1 VIYEFGQYK
10 LDADRLELWCGDDP
24 VAVEPQVFS
33 LLLCLIEN
41 REHVVSKDQLI
52 EQVWNSR
59 IVSDATMSSRIN
71 AARHAVGDDGKAQ
84 AVIRTIP
91 RRGFRFVME
100 VSENAAAHG
109 TASALTGT
117 GAAPAPGEPPGGKPT
132 LAVLPFR
139 NMSRDA
145 EQDYFA
151 DGVTEDL
158 ITALSSIRWL
168 FVIARNSSFSYKG
181 DSPEVVEVASDLGVR
196 YVLQGS
202 VRKAGDRVRVSAQL
216 IDSFTGTHVWADR
229 YDRELGDIFA
239 LQDEMA
245 ETIVGAIEPELA
257 KAERQRARSKR
268 PDRLDAW
275 DLYQRGLAKLYQYT
289 NESLTEAQQLF
300 HRARELDPELSPAY
314 SASAEAYY
322 IGVVYG
328 LSESPDDDREQ
339 ALTAAQRAVELDSYD
354 AAAHCTLGRI
364 HYLRREHELAIPELE
379 AALQINPSYAW
390 AHYGI
395 GAAMVFTG
403 RARQAFPH
411 LEHAIRLSP
420 RDPYMGSFL
429 VRMADAHLFLRQYE
443 EAVTWAHKALRQ
455 PHFQWS
461 RHAALIS
468 ALAHLGRLD
477 ESHHALND
485 LLRLR
490 PTFTL
495 AFVRKY
501 HLISDPDDMAHFLDG
516 LRKANLPDG
525 D

>member
-1 VIYEFGQYK
+1 MIYEFGLYK
-10 LDADRLELWCGDDP
+10 LDADRLELWRDDDP

-91 RRGFRFVME
+91 RRGFRFVAE

-109 TASALTGT
+109 TASELTRT

-181 DSPEVVEVASDLGVR
+181 DSPEAVEVASDLGVR

-202 VRKAGDRVRVSAQL
+202 VRKAGDRVRISAQL

-268 PDRLDAW
+268 PDRLDAR
-275 DLYQRGLAKLYQYT
+275 DLY
-289 NESLTEAQQLF
+289 
-300 HRARELDPELSPAY
+300 
-314 SASAEAYY
+314 
-322 IGVVYG
+322 
-328 LSESPDDDREQ
+328 
-339 ALTAAQRAVELDSYD
+339 
-354 AAAHCTLGRI
+354 
-364 HYLRREHELAIPELE
+364 
-379 AALQINPSYAW
+379 
-390 AHYGI
+390 
-395 GAAMVFTG
+395 
-403 RARQAFPH
+403 
-411 LEHAIRLSP
+411 
-420 RDPYMGSFL
+420 
-429 VRMADAHLFLRQYE
+429 
-443 EAVTWAHKALRQ
+443 
-455 PHFQWS
+455 
-461 RHAALIS
+461 
-468 ALAHLGRLD
+468 
-477 ESHHALND
+477 
-485 LLRLR
+485 
-490 PTFTL
+490 
-495 AFVRKY
+495 
-501 HLISDPDDMAHFLDG
+501 
-516 LRKANLPDG
+516 
-525 D
+525 

>member
-1 VIYEFGQYK
+1 
-10 LDADRLELWCGDDP
+10 
-24 VAVEPQVFS
+24 
-33 LLLCLIEN
+33 
-41 REHVVSKDQLI
+41 
-52 EQVWNSR
+52 
-59 IVSDATMSSRIN
+59 M
-71 AARHAVGDDGKAQ
+71 
-84 AVIRTIP
+84 
-91 RRGFRFVME
+91 
-100 VSENAAAHG
+100 
-109 TASALTGT
+109 
-117 GAAPAPGEPPGGKPT
+117 
-132 LAVLPFR
+132 
-139 NMSRDA
+139 
-145 EQDYFA
+145 
-151 DGVTEDL
+151 
-158 ITALSSIRWL
+158 
-168 FVIARNSSFSYKG
+168 
-181 DSPEVVEVASDLGVR
+181 VEVASDLGVR

-202 VRKAGDRVRVSAQL
+202 VRKAGDRVRISAQL

-300 HRARELDPELSPAY
+300 YRARELDPELSPAY
-314 SASAEAYY
+314 SASAETYY

-328 LSESPDDDREQ
+328 FSESPGDDREQ

-395 GAAMVFTG
+395 GAALVFTG

-455 PHFQWS
+455 PNFQWS

-477 ESHHALND
+477 ESRRALDD

-501 HLISDPDDMAHFLDG
+501 HLISDPDDMAHLLDG
-516 LRKANLPDG
+516 LRKANVPDG

>member
-1 VIYEFGQYK
+1 VIYEFGLYK
-10 LDADRLELWCGDDP
+10 LDADRLELWCDDEP

-41 REHVVSKDQLI
+41 RERVVSKDQLI

-84 AVIRTIP
+84 TVIRTIP
-91 RRGFRFVME
+91 RRGFRFVAE

-109 TASALTGT
+109 TASELTRT
-117 GAAPAPGEPPGGKPT
+117 GAAPAPGGKPT

-181 DSPEVVEVASDLGVR
+181 DSPEAVEVASDLGVR

-202 VRKAGDRVRVSAQL
+202 VRKAGDRVRISAQL

-289 NESLTEAQQLF
+289 SESLTEAQQLF
-300 HRARELDPELSPAY
+300 YRARELDPELSPAY

-328 LSESPDDDREQ
+328 FSESPDDDREQ

-354 AAAHCTLGRI
+354 
-364 HYLRREHELAIPELE
+364 
-379 AALQINPSYAW
+379 
-390 AHYGI
+390 
-395 GAAMVFTG
+395 AAMVFTG

-443 EAVTWAHKALRQ
+443 DAVKWAHKALRQ
-455 PHFQWS
+455 PNFQWS

-477 ESHHALND
+477 ESHRALDD
-485 LLRLR
+485 LLRLL

-516 LRKANLPDG
+516 LRKANVPDG